1 MKRVFLLGDSV
12 FDNAAYVGRNPDVR
26 RQVQEL
32 LPPDATVEMIA
43 RDGAVL
49 GDVAAQLRKLPN
61 SATHLIVSA
70 GGNDALK
77 ASGLLNDRASSV
89 AEAIEKLGAAAD
101 RFGASYSAMLDALLI
116 RKLPTAVC
124 TIYEPPF
131 PERQRRKI
139 AAVALS
145 ALNDQITRQAF
156 SRGLTVIDLRIIFD
170 RDEDFANPI
179 EPSPLGGAKIA
190 RAIINFI
197 SGAPPAAGVIAQ
209 R

>member
-197 SGAPPAAGVIAQ
+197 SGAPPSAGVIAQ

>member
-49 GDVAAQLRKLPN
+49 GDVAAQLRKVPN

-70 GGNDALK
+70 GGNDALQ

-179 EPSPLGGAKIA
+179 EPSPFGGAKIA

>member
-32 LPPDATVEMIA
+32 LPPDAAVEMIA

-49 GDVAAQLRKLPN
+49 GDVAAQLRKVPN

-70 GGNDALK
+70 GGNDALQ

-197 SGAPPAAGVIAQ
+197 SGAPPSAGVIAQ